1 MPCCSC
7 LHKHILHHHWTIKPK
22 FTKLTSQH
30 APCAMR
36 GEHVLIVTDVL
47 WRCCSG
53 GRCDLSGLGRM
64 NRYWI
69 HVEAGTAPSVG
80 DSRVILSMDKDD

>member
-1 MPCCSC
+1 MCTLMFLST
-7 LHKHILHHHWTIKPK
+7 HILYHHWIIKPK

-36 GEHVLIVTDVL
+36 GEQVLIATDVL
-47 WRCCSG
+47 QRCWSG
-53 GRCDLSGLGRM
+53 GLGSM

-69 HVEAGTAPSVG
+69 HVETGNSTV
-80 DSRVILSMDKDD
+80 SRRQ